1 MSRLQAK
8 ERQEQSAASAHQQ
21 WLREKEERAG
31 HREAESKRH
40 QAEVVRKR
48 QQDRIKVS
56 RYLCTLCKLVDA
68 SQGRS
73 PSTPHPST

>member
-56 RYLCTLCKLVDA
+56 RYSCAHCA
-68 SQGRS
+68 S
-73 PSTPHPST
+73 